1 MKSKLLMYI
10 LLISYSAYLCA
21 SPTVINK
28 ETSNNQILQSIS
40 KELTNA
46 EIETQSLINKQQ
58 QTKADDDSFEM
69 YSNKVVNHN
78 N

>member
-1 MKSKLLMYI
+1 MYL
-10 LLISYSAYLCA
+10 LLISYSAYLYA
-21 SPTVINK
+21 SPTIINK

-78 N
+78 Y

>member
-21 SPTVINK
+21 SPINK

-78 N
+78 Y

>member
-1 MKSKLLMYI
+1 

-58 QTKADDDSFEM
+58 QQTKADDDSFEM

-78 N
+78 Y